1 MKRFLLYIVLLSA
14 GFITGCK
21 KDENPIL
28 DDPDQRVAAAL
39 VEHQA
44 QLLSAENGWKA
55 TIYPKLGK
63 GFSFYFKFDKEGK
76 VKMLSDFNTTTAVTF
91 QESTYRLKALQFPTL
106 MFDTYNYIHL
116 PADPNGS
123 ISGGT
128 NGKGLTS
135 DFEFAFDGMSGDTLK
150 MRGIV
155 NGNLM
160 DMVKVTA
167 AEATAYGTEGIKTM
181 MDANTAFQAVN
192 KFPYLVSGSTK
203 VAVGIDATAKKFTLS
218 YIDENGASKV
228 SNATF
233 AFGLN
238 SLTLSTPLTYLTTTI
253 KELFYDATS
262 KQYYVNVNGTRSN
275 VLNSLLPVLDLK
287 ALFGP
292 LKDYSQI
299 EYNSATV
306 AAGLSADFNT
316 KFTAAKTGLFAI
328 GSRVLDKVSAKFN
341 TDNTMSLIY
350 TYRNTSNATLLATIT
365 FTVVRDANG
374 IYTFTFL
381 SQDGN
386 AGTAGPG
393 VIAVTD
399 YFRNNKF
406 KVDWVTNP
414 GSGPTYGGLYNVNDN
429 TSFFYGTL
437 IK

>member
-150 MRGIV
+150 MRGIA

-167 AEATAYGTEGIKTM
+167 AEATAYGTEGIKNM

-253 KELFYDATS
+253 KELFYDATT

-299 EYNSATV
+299 EYNSATI
-306 AAGLSADFNT
+306 ASGLSADFNT

-328 GSRVLDKVSAKFN
+328 GSRVLDKVSTKFN

-350 TYRNTSNATLLATIT
+350 TYRNSANSTLLATIT
-365 FTVVRDANG
+365 FTVAKDANG
-374 IYTFTFL
+374 VYTFTFL

-414 GSGPTYGGLYNVNDN
+414 GSGPTYGGLFNVTDN